1 MSRRIYSNPSN
12 WVNCWFYNKKNRKKL
27 GASSKK
33 DSICALL
40 AWAFLFLSKSLK
52 EIYGYYC
59 LDIYWNWMK
68 FVTNNKACCFVWTT
82 HSVLTPIF
90 ELHMKDLFCCTT
102 RIKNWQKWCWIW
114 DFKPLRKARYTIQSH
129 DQSSSLRV
137 VFVWKN
143 RLQSHNRAAAEILKG
158 RGLIKS
164 TNRWQRIPLMSHGNQ
179 FFPYFGVDDISS
191 HVCIQCQTCVPIIS
205 QLDLLYTIL
214 RKPVGLFICLGDEAN
229 GG

>member
-1 MSRRIYSNPSN
+1 MCGPLTLCWLQYLNYIWRI
-12 WVNCWFYNKKNRKKL
+12 
-27 GASSKK
+27 
-33 DSICALL
+33 
-40 AWAFLFLSKSLK
+40 
-52 EIYGYYC
+52 
-59 LDIYWNWMK
+59 
-68 FVTNNKACCFVWTT
+68 CFV
-82 HSVLTPIF
+82 VLLLGSNI
-90 ELHMKDLFCCTT
+90 T

-114 DFKPLRKARYTIQSH
+114 DFKPQRKARYTIQSH

-164 TNRWQRIPLMSHGNQ
+164 TNIWQRIPLMSHGNQ

-205 QLDLLYTIL
+205 QLDLLYTEKTSRVVYMFRGWGKL
-214 RKPVGLFICLGDEAN
+214 RITFGYVLFCVYVFTVSCSICVKMNA
-229 GG
+229 

>member
-1 MSRRIYSNPSN
+1 MQIRKRSCREEYIATQVIESIAD
-12 WVNCWFYNKKNRKKL
+12 FTTKKSRKKL

-90 ELHMKDLFCCTT
+90 ELHMKDLFCCT
-102 RIKNWQKWCWIW
+102 
-114 DFKPLRKARYTIQSH
+114 
-129 DQSSSLRV
+129 
-137 VFVWKN
+137 
-143 RLQSHNRAAAEILKG
+143 
-158 RGLIKS
+158 
-164 TNRWQRIPLMSHGNQ
+164 RWQHHKDKELTK
-179 FFPYFGVDDISS
+179 V
-191 HVCIQCQTCVPIIS
+191 V
-205 QLDLLYTIL
+205 LDLGLQTSQKSKILYKAMTSPPPL
-214 RKPVGLFICLGDEAN
+214 E
-229 GG
+229 

>member
-1 MSRRIYSNPSN
+1 MQIRKRSCREEYIATQVIESIAD
-12 WVNCWFYNKKNRKKL
+12 FTTKKIEKKL

-40 AWAFLFLSKSLK
+40 AWAFWSLSKSLK

-114 DFKPLRKARYTIQSH
+114 DFKPLRKTRYYTKS
-129 DQSSSLRV
+129 
-137 VFVWKN
+137 
-143 RLQSHNRAAAEILKG
+143 
-158 RGLIKS
+158 RGAI
-164 TNRWQRIPLMSHGNQ
+164 WP
-179 FFPYFGVDDISS
+179 V
-191 HVCIQCQTCVPIIS
+191 
-205 QLDLLYTIL
+205 LL
-214 RKPVGLFICLGDEAN
+214 P
-229 GG
+229 